1 MMMKKRM
8 AKLAAL
14 GLALLMTAG
23 VLAGCGDTASGGGA
37 ANTGQ
42 TSGDGPKLSETVK
55 DVYTDDIKIAYLPNT
70 LASGNGTIWGEAA
83 KEELSEYE
91 NITFNIFDGKGS
103 AQTQNEVISEL
114 IVEGYDA
121 LILQPAD
128 ASALGASVT
137 RAEEAGIKVIT
148 LNIGVEAAHSAHIVA
163 ANIESG
169 QMAARMLGEAMGG
182 EGTVGLI
189 DIASNM
195 ASVVLMGEGFKE
207 VMAEEYPNITVVADS
222 EGDWTAETA
231 NSITRD
237 YLSKY
242 PDMAGIYTC
251 GDPAAVGAM
260 QAAAA
265 AGREDLMIW
274 GCDGEATVMEY
285 IEEGA
290 IAGTIYMDYW
300 DMGKTA
306 ARLAL
311 YSISNGINGATYSTT
326 PTVKIPAV
334 AITKDN
340 VDTIPEDKRW

>member
-1 MMMKKRM
+1 MTKKRIK
-8 AKLAAL
+8 KLAAL

-23 VLAGCGDTASGGGA
+23 AISGCGNTASGGGA
-37 ANTGQ
+37 ANVNTA
-42 TSGDGPKLSETVK
+42 SGDGPQLSAEVK
-55 DVYTDDIKIAYLPNT
+55 DPYTDEIKIAYLPNT
-70 LASGNGTIWGEAA
+70 LSSGNGTVWGEAA
-83 KEELSEYE
+83 QEELSDYG

-114 IVEGYDA
+114 IVEKYDA

-128 ASALGASVT
+128 ASALSASVT

-148 LNIGVEAAHSAHIVA
+148 LNIGVEVPHSAHIQA

-207 VMAEEYPNITVVADS
+207 VMAEEYPGITVVADS

-290 IAGTIYMDYW
+290 ITGTIYIDYY

-311 YSISNGINGATYSTT
+311 YAISNGINGSTYNTT
-326 PTVKIPAV
+326 PIVKIPAMAV
-334 AITKDN
+334 TKDN
-340 VDTIPEDKRW
+340 VNTIADEKRW